1 MVSNDMNK
9 RKYYV
14 YILAHKPHGAIYIGV
29 TNDLAYRVQQH
40 RLGQGSQ
47 HTAKYR
53 IFDLVYWE
61 DFQYV
66 NDAIAHEKKL
76 KKWDRPWKDELI
88 AENNPNGKDLYED
101 FCGDWNY

>member
-1 MVSNDMNK
+1 M

-14 YILAHKPHGAIYIGV
+14 YILAHKPNGAIYIGV
-29 TNDLAYRVQQH
+29 TNDLAYRVLQH
-40 RLGQGSQ
+40 RAGEGSR

-61 DFQYV
+61 DFKYV

-76 KKWDRPWKDELI
+76 KKWDRPWKDDLI
-88 AENNPNGKDLYED
+88 RETNPDWRDLYEE
-101 FCGDWNY
+101 FCADWDN